1 VNSAY
6 LEKIGVFNPQQRIY
20 FYQLL
25 AHFLTVAMRGI
36 LFFEGIP
43 DEERVERA
51 KWLNEIAH
59 RITLKVFLQVRNPER
74 KWTDEEIWEMITKNI
89 EKHPATEADVNLAI
103 EMSYKYVIDNES
115 EDIELTDTDNLL

>member
-1 VNSAY
+1 MNDDY
-6 LEKIGVFNPQQRIY
+6 TEKIRALTPEQRVY
-20 FYQLL
+20 FYQLF

-43 DEERVERA
+43 DNERVERA

-59 RITLKVFLQVRNPER
+59 RITYKVFLQNKNPQA
-74 KWTDEEIWEMITKNI
+74 KWTDAEVWEMIAKNTV
-89 EKHPATEADVNLAI
+89 KYPATEADVNLAV

-115 EDIELTDTDNLL
+115 EDLDISD